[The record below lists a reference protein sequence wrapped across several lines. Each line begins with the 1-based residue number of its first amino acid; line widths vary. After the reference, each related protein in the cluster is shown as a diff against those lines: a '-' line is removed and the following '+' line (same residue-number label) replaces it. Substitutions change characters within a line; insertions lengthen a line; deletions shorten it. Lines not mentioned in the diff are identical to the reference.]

1 MSGGN
6 RKNIDK
12 SQLRKTLYIECT
24 KHNLQR
30 TSKGEFLG
38 REAKYEAIVKKF
50 AE

>member
-6 RKNIDK
+6 RSNIDK
-12 SQLRKTLYIECT
+12 SQLRKTFYIECM
-24 KHNLQR
+24 KHNRQR
-30 TSKGEFLG
+30 TKSEFLG

>member
-6 RKNIDK
+6 RSNIDK
-12 SQLRKTLYIECT
+12 SQRRKTLYIECM
-24 KHNLQR
+24 KYNRQR
-30 TSKGEFLG
+30 TKGDFLG